1 MAPELRPP
9 LPPGPWL
16 VVGLRRSGVAAASA
30 LWKVGEPVIG
40 VDSGE
45 PPGLEPLRAEGIE
58 LETGSDGLAELER
71 ARAVVKSPG
80 VPAQAPVIKAA
91 RERGIPVLG
100 ELELGWRLLPN
111 RFVAVTGTNGK
122 TTTVELLGEIWR
134 TAGRPVAVAGN
145 VGTAVASLPGRIEP
159 EATVICEASSF
170 QLEDSVAFDP
180 DIAVFLNF
188 SPDHLDRHG
197 TVEAYREAKLGIF
210 EHQGEEDFAIGPQ
223 ELLAGAGGRARRVTV
238 ASPADSQGD
247 IRVVDDWITWEGEPV
262 VEVSRV
268 RLRGRHNLDNALCA
282 AAAALASGIG
292 REAVAEALAGF
303 AGVEH
308 RIEEIGE
315 AGGVLWVN
323 DSKATNVGSALVA
336 LESFEAPVVLIAG
349 GQAKGQDFAPLARGA
364 RDRVRLAVLIGED
377 ADAVESALGGTAQC
391 RRAADLEEAVAI
403 AAAEAREGEVVL
415 LSPACASFDLYP
427 GGYEERGAH
436 FRALVAGIPGFSGR

>member
-16 VVGLRRSGVAAASA
+16 VVGLRRSGVAAAAA

-45 PPGLEPLRAEGIE
+45 PPGLEELRAEGIE
-58 LETGSDGLAELER
+58 LETGSDGLAELDR

-80 VPAQAPVIKAA
+80 VPAQAPVIAAA

-134 TAGRPVAVAGN
+134 AAGEPVAVAGN
-145 VGTAVASLPGRIEP
+145 VGTAITSLPGRLDP
-159 EATVICEASSF
+159 DATVICEASSF
-170 QLEDSVAFDP
+170 QLEDSIAFDP
-180 DIAVFLNF
+180 DVAVFLNF
-188 SPDHLDRHG
+188 SPDHLDRHA
-197 TVEAYREAKLGIF
+197 TVEAYRDAKLKIF
-210 EHQGEEDFAIGPQ
+210 ERQDADDLAIGPDD
-223 ELLAGAGGRARRVTV
+223 LLVDAAGHARRVTV
-238 ASPADSQGD
+238 ARPPGSEGD
-247 IRVVDDWITWEGEPV
+247 IRVVDGWITWQGEKV
-262 VEVSRV
+262 VEVSQV

-292 REAVAEALAGF
+292 AGPVAEALAGF

-308 RIEEIGE
+308 RIEEVGS

-336 LESFEAPVVLIAG
+336 LESFDEPVILIAG
-349 GQAKGQDFAPLARGA
+349 GQGKGQDFGPLARGA
-364 RDRVRLAVLIGED
+364 RENVRLAVLVGED
-377 ADAVESALGGTAQC
+377 AETIAAAFEGAVET
-391 RRAADLEEAVAI
+391 RRAGDLEQAVSI
-403 AAAEAREGEVVL
+403 SAAEAREGDVVL

-436 FRALVAGIPGFSGR
+436 FRALAAEIPGFSER